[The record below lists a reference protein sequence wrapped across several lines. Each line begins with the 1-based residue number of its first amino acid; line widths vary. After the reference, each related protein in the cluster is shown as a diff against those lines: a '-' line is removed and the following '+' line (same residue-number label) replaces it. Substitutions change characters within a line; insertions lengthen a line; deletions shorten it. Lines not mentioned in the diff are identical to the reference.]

1 MQAAFSAAFS
11 CFFVNSLLTPSCD
24 AYHGPFTYLSG
35 SVKRFVT
42 TRFPVDHTPQR
53 VINPWVVTFSVMLA
67 TFMEVLDTTV
77 VNVSIPHIA
86 GNLASTNEEGT
97 WVVTSYLVSNAIV
110 LPISGW
116 LANHFGRK
124 RLLLTCVA
132 GFTITSLCCGLAT
145 SLWALILFRVLQ
157 GLTGGGLQPLAQAIL
172 LETFPKERHGHAM
185 AAYGIGILLA
195 PILGPTLGGWITDNY
210 NWRWIFYLN
219 LPVGILSLFLMG
231 RYVFDPHYVKRGHG
245 KVDLWGIGFLAL
257 GIGSLQVLLD
267 TGQRKDWF
275 SSQYIQIFAGLC
287 VFGLVALVIREFM
300 TDHPV
305 VDLRVL
311 RDRSYS
317 AGVFLISLLGFVLY
331 ASLVLLPLYLQ
342 TLMGYPAYNSGLA
355 LSPRGIGALLFT
367 PISGHLTTK
376 MDPRRLLVVG
386 LLLGSITMFDLSGLN
401 LYAGFWDI
409 FWAQVVQGVAL
420 SFLFIPL
427 MSLAMA
433 SIRPEKMGNATSIF
447 NLMRNIGGSV
457 GIAIMTTFL
466 ARRSQIHQS
475 HLVANVT
482 AGSSQF
488 HRLFQGIRANFI
500 AHGTDAVTASRKS
513 LAAIYG
519 MVQEHAAMLAFVE
532 AFWIMGVVFLLM
544 LPFLPL
550 LQYRPHKRQVPV
562 PSKPPTAL
570 VEPQVKEVSLR
581 EHEENEEEPHLVVH

>member
-1 MQAAFSAAFS
+1 MDAAPHLY
-11 CFFVNSLLTPSCD
+11 V
-24 AYHGPFTYLSG
+24 
-35 SVKRFVT
+35 
-42 TRFPVDHTPQR
+42 
-53 VINPWVVTFSVMLA
+53 NPWVVTVSVMLA

-116 LANHFGRK
+116 LANHIGRK

-132 GFTITSLCCGLAT
+132 GFTVTSLCCGMAT
-145 SLWALILFRVLQ
+145 SLTQLIIFRILQ

-185 AAYGIGILLA
+185 AAFGIGILLA

-210 NWRWIFYLN
+210 SWRWIFYLN
-219 LPVGILSLFLMG
+219 LPVGVLSLVLMN
-231 RYVFDPHYVKRGHG
+231 RFVFDPHYVKRGNG

-275 SSQYIQIFAGLC
+275 SSQYIQVFAALC
-287 VFGLVALVIREFM
+287 VFGLVSLIVRELM

-311 RDRSYS
+311 KNRSFS
-317 AGVFLISLLGFVLY
+317 AGVFLIGLLGFVLY

-367 PISGHLTTK
+367 PLAGHLTTK
-376 MDPRRLLVVG
+376 TDPRRLLVVG
-386 LLLGSITMFDLSGLN
+386 IGLGSITMFQLSGLN
-401 LYAGFWDI
+401 LNAGFWDI
-409 FWAQVVQGVAL
+409 FWAQVLQGVAL

-427 MSLAMA
+427 MSLAM
-433 SIRPEKMGNATSIF
+433 SRISPEKMGNATSIF

-466 ARRSQIHQS
+466 ARRAQVHQN
-475 HLVANVT
+475 HLVAKVT
-482 AGSSQF
+482 AGDAETMKMLHGLQ
-488 HRLFQGIRANFI
+488 ANFYL
-500 AHGTDAVTASRKS
+500 HGADAVTASRKA
-513 LAAIYG
+513 LGAIYG
-519 MVQEHAAMLAFVE
+519 MVQQHAAMLAFVE
-532 AFWIMGVVFLLM
+532 AFWIMGVVFLVM

-550 LQYRPHKRQVPV
+550 LQYSKLKHPAKAALQSQPALSPADIPEGWLDDLEQAPREPV
-562 PSKPPTAL
+562 AD
-570 VEPQVKEVSLR
+570 EDE
-581 EHEENEEEPHLVVH
+581 HLVLHH

>member
-1 MQAAFSAAFS
+1 
-11 CFFVNSLLTPSCD
+11 V
-24 AYHGPFTYLSG
+24 
-35 SVKRFVT
+35 
-42 TRFPVDHTPQR
+42 
-53 VINPWVVTFSVMLA
+53 NPWVVTFSVMLA

-97 WVVTSYLVSNAIV
+97 WVVTSYLVANAVV

-116 LANHFGRK
+116 LANYMGRK

-132 GFTITSLCCGLAT
+132 GFTVTSLCCGLAA
-145 SLWALILFRVLQ
+145 SLPQLIFFRVLQ

-210 NWRWIFYLN
+210 TWRWIFYLN
-219 LPVGILSLFLMG
+219 LPVGVLSLFLMG
-231 RYVFDPHYVKRGHG
+231 RFVFDPPYIKRGG
-245 KVDLWGIGFLAL
+245 GRVDLWGIGFLAL

-267 TGQRKDWF
+267 TGERKDWF
-275 SSQYIQIFAGLC
+275 SSQYIRTFAVLC
-287 VFGLVALVIREFM
+287 VIGLLALIIRELR

-311 RDRSYS
+311 KNRSFA
-317 AGVFLISLLGFVLY
+317 AGVFLISMLGFVLY

-367 PISGHLTTK
+367 PLAGHLTTK
-376 MDPRRLLVVG
+376 TDPRRILVVG
-386 LLLGSITMFDLSGLN
+386 LVLASFTMFQLSGLN

-409 FWAQVVQGVAL
+409 FWAQILQGIAL

-427 MSLAMA
+427 MALAMA
-433 SIRPEKMGNATSIF
+433 RIPAEKMGNATSIF

-466 ARRSQIHQS
+466 ARRTQVHQN
-475 HLVANVT
+475 HLVANIR
-482 AGSSQF
+482 AGD
-488 HRLFQGIRANFI
+488 LETWKYFQGLGAYFHAMGADR
-500 AHGTDAVTASRKS
+500 VTASRKA
-513 LAAIYG
+513 LGAIYG
-519 MVQEHAAMLAFVE
+519 LVQQHASMLAFVE
-532 AFWIMGVVFLLM
+532 AFWVMGMVFLLM
-544 LPFLPL
+544 LPFLFL
-550 LQYRPHKRQVPV
+550 LQYSRSPELKTGAELDRTRFHKA
-562 PSKPPTAL
+562 SELGLNAL
-570 VEPQVKEVSLR
+570 QQDGA
-581 EHEENEEEPHLVVH
+581 EERHLVVH

>member
-1 MQAAFSAAFS
+1 
-11 CFFVNSLLTPSCD
+11 V
-24 AYHGPFTYLSG
+24 
-35 SVKRFVT
+35 
-42 TRFPVDHTPQR
+42 
-53 VINPWVVTFSVMLA
+53 NPWVVTFSVMLA

-116 LANHFGRK
+116 LANHMGRK

-132 GFTITSLCCGLAT
+132 GFTVTSLCCGLAT
-145 SLWALILFRVLQ
+145 SLPQLIIFRVLQ

-185 AAYGIGILLA
+185 AAFGIGILLA

-210 NWRWIFYLN
+210 SWRWIFYLN
-219 LPVGILSLFLMG
+219 LPVGVLSLFLMNKF
-231 RYVFDPHYVKRGHG
+231 VFDPHYVKRSNGAR
-245 KVDLWGIGFLAL
+245 VDLWGIGFLAL
-257 GIGSLQVLLD
+257 GIGSLQILLD

-275 SSQYIQIFAGLC
+275 SSQYIRTFAALC
-287 VFGLVALVIREFM
+287 VIGIVALIVRELM

-311 RDRSYS
+311 RDRSFS

-367 PISGHLTTK
+367 PLAGHLTTK
-376 MDPRRLLVVG
+376 TDPRRLLVVG
-386 LLLGSITMFDLSGLN
+386 MVLGSITMFQLSGLN

-409 FWAQVVQGVAL
+409 FWAQVLQGVAL

-427 MSLAMA
+427 MSLAM
-433 SIRPEKMGNATSIF
+433 SHISPEKMGNATSIF

-457 GIAIMTTFL
+457 GIALMTTFL
-466 ARRSQIHQS
+466 ARRAQVHQN

-482 AGSSQF
+482 AGSSQTA
-488 HRLFQGIRANFI
+488 RLLQGMRANFVV
-500 AHGTDAVTASRKS
+500 HGVDGVTASRKA
-513 LAAIYG
+513 LGAIYG
-519 MVQEHAAMLAFVE
+519 MVQQHAAMLAFVE

-550 LQYRPHKRQVPV
+550 LQY
-562 PSKPPTAL
+562 SKAKSP
-570 VEPQVKEVSLR
+570 PQVARQTEGILVPADIPETWPDTLEPAR
-581 EHEENEEEPHLVVH
+581 DEEHDLVLH